1 MEITGTDQH
10 ESWLNKVLPPV
21 EEIRPNLWSIPVPM
35 PHSPLRYVS
44 VYAMANEAGITLI
57 DAGWDS
63 DESWQALLD
72 GLSLLGASITDVSGV
87 LVTHK
92 HFDHIGLARRVRD
105 ESGAWVGLHPAD
117 QDLTLPDRDQETA
130 RKAALDWLVGLGASP
145 EEAATLM
152 IAAAFDG
159 PGRGAPRPDRLIQD
173 GDIIRVPGWELRAV
187 HTPGHTPGHLCF
199 LDEDGRNLFA
209 GDHLLP
215 RITPNISADRDLS
228 MDLLGDYL
236 KSLDKVENFDVVEV
250 FPAHEWRYRG
260 LKDRVLQ
267 LKLHHDHRL
276 AELLDVVQQHPGI
289 TPWDMAAELTW
300 SRPWDQFNGYIRVTA
315 VGETM
320 SHVVHLVHL
329 GLVAPTAP
337 GASGYVSTGARQCRA
352 ARAVTHFGHAAVTSS
367 LRTFRR

>member
-1 MEITGTDQH
+1 MVLVEITGTDQH

-21 EEIRPNLWSIPVPM
+21 EEIRANLWSIPVPM

-44 VYAMANEAGITLI
+44 VYAMAHETGVTLI

-63 DESWQALLD
+63 DDSWQALLD
-72 GLSLLGASITDVSGV
+72 GLALIGTSITDVRGV

-105 ESGAWVGLHPAD
+105 ASGAWVGLHPAD
-117 QDLTLPDRDQETA
+117 QDPTIAESRDRETSH
-130 RKAALDWLVGLGASP
+130 RAALDWLVGLGASP
-145 EEAATLM
+145 DEAESLM
-152 IAAAFDG
+152 MAAAFDG
-159 PGRGAPRPDRLIQD
+159 PGRGAPQPDRLIED
-173 GDIIRVPGWELRAV
+173 GDIIDVPGRTLRAV

-199 LDEDGRNLFA
+199 LDEAGRNLFA

-228 MDLLGDYL
+228 VDLLGDFL
-236 KSLDKVENFDVVEV
+236 ESLDKVEKFDVEEV

-260 LKDRVLQ
+260 LADRVSQ
-267 LKLHHDHRL
+267 LKSHHERRL
-276 AELLDVVQQHPGI
+276 AELLAVIRLNPGM

-320 SHVVHLVHL
+320 SHVVHLVHQ
-329 GLVAPTAP
+329 GLVTPLGNGP
-337 GASGYVSTGARQCRA
+337 GYVSTDDE
-352 ARAVTHFGHAAVTSS
+352 S
-367 LRTFRR
+367 